1 MNFLGLWARGMTSR
15 PNRRGLDSIAINNSA
30 TDGSSPTNRNAG
42 GTCSVQYQLRQY
54 AETTLGKASLHE
66 AVLKPEGE
74 SLDEWVACH
83 IVDFYNHINMLF
95 MSISH
100 HCTDETCP
108 QMCAGEAYTYRWRDG
123 AEYKEPTAVSA
134 NLYVK
139 LLMKWIDGQL
149 DDTRLFPV
157 DLAVGFPLNFRTD
170 VATQILKRMLRVYA
184 HLYWHHYPQ
193 ICQVG
198 LATMLNTSFT
208 HFTLFVTKYKL
219 VNDTELQAVK
229 DVIKILA

>member
-15 PNRRGLDSIAINNSA
+15 PGRRAMDSIAITA
-30 TDGSSPTNRNAG
+30 PTEAG
-42 GTCSVQYQLRQY
+42 RSGTGSVQYQLRQY
-54 AETTLGKASLHE
+54 AESTLGKSSLHE
-66 AVLKPEGE
+66 AVLLPEGE

-108 QMCAGEAYTYRWRDG
+108 KMCAGESYSYLWRDG
-123 AEYKEPTAVSA
+123 VNYREPTNLPA
-134 NLYVK
+134 NVYVK
-139 LLMKWIDGQL
+139 LLMKWVDSQL

-157 DLAVGFPLNFRTD
+157 DLGHPFPPNFRAE
-170 VATQILKRMLRVYA
+170 VASQILRRMLRVYA

-208 HFTLFVTKYKL
+208 HFTLFVTKYKM
-219 VNDTELQAVK
+219 VSDTELQVVK

>member
-15 PNRRGLDSIAINNSA
+15 PARRGMDSIAINNNVG
-30 TDGSSPTNRNAG
+30 DGGRGGAG
-42 GTCSVQYQLRQY
+42 SVQYQLRQY

-66 AVLKPEGE
+66 AVLLPEGE

-83 IVDFYNHINMLF
+83 VVDFYNHINMLF
-95 MSISH
+95 MSVSH

-108 QMCAGEAYTYRWRDG
+108 KMCAGESYNYFWRDG
-123 AEYKEPTAVSA
+123 VDYREPTAMPA
-134 NLYVK
+134 NKYVK
-139 LLMKWIDGQL
+139 LLMRWIDQQL
-149 DDTRLFPV
+149 DDTSLFPV
-157 DLAVGFPLNFRTD
+157 ELGHPFPPHFRSE
-170 VATQILKRMLRVYA
+170 VAAQILKRMLRVYA

-208 HFTLFVTKYKL
+208 HFTLFVTKYKM
-219 VNDTELQAVK
+219 VSDTELQAVK

>member
-1 MNFLGLWARGMTSR
+1 MNFLGLWTRGMTSR
-15 PNRRGLDSIAINNSA
+15 PNRRGMDSVAINNSA
-30 TDGSSPTNRNAG
+30 EG
-42 GTCSVQYQLRQY
+42 GRTGTGSVQYQLRQY
-54 AETTLGKASLHE
+54 AESTLGKASLHE
-66 AVLKPEGE
+66 AVLLPEGE
-74 SLDEWVACH
+74 SLDEWIACH
-83 IVDFYNHINMLF
+83 IVDFYNHVNMLF
-95 MSISH
+95 MSVSH

-108 QMCAGEAYTYRWRDG
+108 KMSAGEGYVYFWRDG
-123 AEYKEPTAVSA
+123 VTYKEPTPVPA
-134 NLYVK
+134 NKYVR
-139 LLMKWIDGQL
+139 LLMKWIDSQL

-157 DLAVGFPLNFRTD
+157 DLGQPFPANFRPD
-170 VATQILKRMLRVYA
+170 IAAQILKRMLRVYA

-219 VNDTELQAVK
+219 VSDTELQAVK

>member
-15 PNRRGLDSIAINNSA
+15 PNRRAMDSVAINNTADNGRS
-30 TDGSSPTNRNAG
+30 
-42 GTCSVQYQLRQY
+42 GTGSVQYQLRQY
-54 AETTLGKASLHE
+54 AESTLGKASLHE
-66 AVLKPEGE
+66 AVLLPEGE

-83 IVDFYNHINMLF
+83 VVDFYNHINMLF
-95 MSISH
+95 MSVSH
-100 HCTDETCP
+100 HCTDESCP
-108 QMCAGEAYTYRWRDG
+108 KMCAGESYNYFWRDG
-123 AEYKEPTAVSA
+123 VNYREPTSVPA
-134 NLYVK
+134 NKYIK
-139 LLMKWIDGQL
+139 LLVKWIDVQL
-149 DDTRLFPV
+149 DNTMLFPV
-157 DLAVGFPLNFRTD
+157 ELGQPFPQNFRSEI
-170 VATQILKRMLRVYA
+170 ASQILKRMLRVYA

-219 VNDTELQAVK
+219 VSDTELQAVK